1 MLTFIGI
8 GKIKPE
14 KAKDFEKAL
23 QAYLPHLEAEEG
35 TGRKNAPNHAFLN
48 RTQEIKYE

>member
-1 MLTFIGI
+1 MVRKPTYEEL
-8 GKIKPE
+8 GKRVCGKSY
-14 KAKDFEKAL
+14 F
-23 QAYLPHLEAEEG
+23 LEAEEG